1 MNIGSFAL
9 AIAGSTALLSVLGCA
24 ARPYYAAPPPPPPA
38 YAQRPPLIQ
47 LAEQNGFRTG
57 ESNGARD
64 AYEGRG
70 YRAQADRAFHNTPGY
85 DPNLG
90 PFGPYQRAFRDAY
103 VRGYDNGF
111 RRKQQPPAAQY

>member
-1 MNIGSFAL
+1 MNFGKLALTFAGTS
-9 AIAGSTALLSVLGCA
+9 AILLSTGCA
-24 ARPYYAAPPPPPPA
+24 SHRYYAPPPPPPPA

-47 LAEQNGFRTG
+47 LADQNGFRTG

-70 YRAQADRAFHNTPGY
+70 YRPQADRAFHETPGY

-90 PFGPYQRAFRDAY
+90 PFQPYRRAFRDAY

-111 RRKQQPPAAQY
+111 HRQQQPPPLQQ